1 MERAMDGIAI
11 ELPLFLLAT
20 FAGAFVA
27 GLSGFAFG
35 LVAASL
41 WLYVLTPLQSASL
54 IVGFGLLVQ
63 GYSVWKLRAAIDW
76 RRLWPFMIG
85 AVAGVPVGVSL
96 LTWADPKSVRIAIGA
111 ILIAYSLYAFL
122 RPQLKIATVVP
133 PAADMAVGFVNGL
146 LGGLTGL
153 AGIIITIWCNLRGLP
168 KDLQRATFQPVAVV
182 VFAMAALFLGAKGSL
197 TLETAKLFALGLPFL
212 FAGTWLGLKLFGR
225 INEATFRKIV
235 LALLFVSGVALLF

>member
-1 MERAMDGIAI
+1 MDGIAI

-20 FAGAFVA
+20 FVGAFVA

-85 AVAGVPVGVSL
+85 AVVGVPVGVSL
-96 LTWADPKSVRIAIGA
+96 LTWANPKSVRIAVGA

-122 RPQLKIATVVP
+122 RPQLKVATVVP

-182 VFAMAALFLGAKGSL
+182 VFGMAVLMLGAKGSL
-197 TLETAKLFALGLPFL
+197 TVETAKLFELGLPFL

-225 INEATFRKIV
+225 IDEGTFRKIV

>member
-1 MERAMDGIAI
+1 MDGIAI

-63 GYSVWKLRAAIDW
+63 SYSVWKLRAAIDW
-76 RRLWPFMIG
+76 RRLWPFMLG
-85 AVAGVPVGVSL
+85 AVAGVPVGVAL
-96 LTWADPKSVRIAIGA
+96 LTWADPKSVRIAVGA
-111 ILIAYSLYAFL
+111 ILVAYSLYAFF
-122 RPQLKIATVVP
+122 RPQLKVATVVP
-133 PAADMAVGFVNGL
+133 SAADMAVGFVNGL

-153 AGIIITIWCNLRGLP
+153 AGIVITIWCNLCGLP

-182 VFAMAALFLGAKGSL
+182 VFATAALLLGAKGSL

-225 INEATFRKIV
+225 VDEAMFRKIV
-235 LALLFVSGVALLF
+235 LALLFVSGFALLF

>member
-1 MERAMDGIAI
+1 MDGIAI

-63 GYSVWKLRAAIDW
+63 GYSVWKLRNAIDW

-96 LTWADPKSVRIAIGA
+96 LTWADPKSVRIAVGV
-111 ILIAYSLYAFL
+111 ILIAYSLYALF

-133 PAADMAVGFVNGL
+133 PAADIAVGFVNGL

-168 KDLQRATFQPVAVV
+168 KDVQRATFQPVAVV
-182 VFAMAALFLGAKGSL
+182 VFVMAALMLGARGSL
-197 TLETAKLFALGLPFL
+197 TVETAKLFALGLPFL

-225 INEATFRKIV
+225 IDEGTFRKIV
-235 LALLFVSGVALLF
+235 LALLFVSGAALLI

>member
-1 MERAMDGIAI
+1 MDGIAI

-85 AVAGVPVGVSL
+85 AVAGVPVGVAL
-96 LTWADPKSVRIAIGA
+96 LTWADPKSVRIAVGA
-111 ILIAYSLYAFL
+111 ILIAYSLYALL
-122 RPQLKIATVVP
+122 RPKLKVAAAVP
-133 PAADMAVGFVNGL
+133 PAADIAVGFVNGL

-182 VFAMAALFLGAKGSL
+182 VFVMAALMLGARGSF
-197 TLETAKLFALGLPFL
+197 TVETAKLFALGLPFL

-225 INEATFRKIV
+225 IDEGTFRKIV
-235 LALLFVSGVALLF
+235 LALLCVSGVALLF

>member
-1 MERAMDGIAI
+1 MDGIAF

-41 WLYVLTPLQSASL
+41 WLFVLTPLQSASL

-63 GYSVWKLRAAIDW
+63 GYSVWKLRAALDW
-76 RRLWPFMIG
+76 QRLWPFMVG
-85 AVAGVPVGVSL
+85 AVVGVPVGVSL
-96 LTWADPKSVRIAIGA
+96 LTWADPKNVRIAVGA
-111 ILIAYSLYAFL
+111 ILIVYSLYALL
-122 RPQLKIATVVP
+122 RPPLKVATAVP
-133 PAADMAVGFVNGL
+133 PAADMAVGFANGL

-153 AGIIITIWCNLRGLP
+153 AGIVVTIWCNLRGLP
-168 KDLQRATFQPVAVV
+168 KEVQRATFQPVAVV
-182 VFAMAALFLGAKGSL
+182 VFAVTALMLGAKGAL
-197 TLETAKLFALGLPFL
+197 TLDTAKLFALGLPFL

-225 INEATFRKIV
+225 IDEGMFRKIV
-235 LALLFVSGVALLF
+235 LALLLVSGVALLF

>member
-1 MERAMDGIAI
+1 MDGIAI

-63 GYSVWKLRAAIDW
+63 GYSVWKLRAALDW

-85 AVAGVPVGVSL
+85 AVVGVPVGISL
-96 LTWADPKSVRIAIGA
+96 LTWAEPNSIRVAVGV

-122 RPQLKIATVVP
+122 RPQLRLPAAVP
-133 PAADMAVGFVNGL
+133 AAADMAVGVANGL

-153 AGIIITIWCNLRGLP
+153 AGIVITIWCNLRGLP
-168 KDLQRATFQPVAVV
+168 KEVQRATFQPVAVV
-182 VFAMAALFLGAKGSL
+182 VFATAALLLGAKGSL

-212 FAGTWLGLKLFGR
+212 LAGTWLGLKLFGR
-225 INEATFRKIV
+225 IDEAAFRKIV
-235 LALLFVSGVALLF
+235 LALLFVSGVALIF

>member
-1 MERAMDGIAI
+1 MDGIAI
-11 ELPLFLLAT
+11 ELPIFLLAT

-41 WLYVLTPLQSASL
+41 WLYVLTPVQSASL
-54 IVGFGLLVQ
+54 IVGFGLVVQ

-85 AVAGVPVGVSL
+85 AVTGVPVGVSL
-96 LTWADPKSVRIAIGA
+96 LTRADPNSVRIAVGT
-111 ILIAYSLYAFL
+111 ILVAYSVYGLL

-133 PAADMAVGFVNGL
+133 ASADLAAGFVNGL

-153 AGIIITIWCNLRGLP
+153 AGIVITIWCNLRGLP

-182 VFAMAALFLGAKGSL
+182 VFATTALLLGAKGSL

-212 FAGTWLGLKLFGR
+212 LAGTWLGLKLFGR
-225 INEATFRKIV
+225 IDEAAFRTIV

>member
-1 MERAMDGIAI
+1 MDGIAI

-35 LVAASL
+35 LIAASL

-85 AVAGVPVGVSL
+85 AVFGVPVGVSL
-96 LTWADPKSVRIAIGA
+96 LAWADPKSVRIAVGT
-111 ILIAYSLYAFL
+111 ILIGYSLYALL
-122 RPQLKIATVVP
+122 RPQLKVATVMP
-133 PAADMAVGFVNGL
+133 PAADMTVGFVNGL

-153 AGIIITIWCNLRGLP
+153 AGIVITIWCNLRGLP
-168 KDLQRATFQPVAVV
+168 KDVQRATFQPVAVV
-182 VFAMAALFLGAKGSL
+182 VFAVAALLLGAKGAL
-197 TLETAKLFALGLPFL
+197 TLDTAKLFAFGLPFL

-225 INEATFRKIV
+225 IDETMFRKIV

>member
-1 MERAMDGIAI
+1 MDGIAI

-63 GYSVWKLRAAIDW
+63 GYSVWKLRAAVDW

-85 AVAGVPVGVSL
+85 AVAGVPVGVSF
-96 LTWADPKSVRIAIGA
+96 LTWADPKSVRIAVGV
-111 ILIAYSLYAFL
+111 ILIAYSLYALF

-168 KDLQRATFQPVAVV
+168 KDVQRATFQPVAVV
-182 VFAMAALFLGAKGSL
+182 VFVMAALMLGARGSL
-197 TLETAKLFALGLPFL
+197 TVETAKLFALGLPFL

-225 INEATFRKIV
+225 IDEGTFRKIV
-235 LALLFVSGVALLF
+235 LALLFVSGAALLI

>member
-1 MERAMDGIAI
+1 MDGIAI

-35 LVAASL
+35 LAAASL
-41 WLYVLTPLQSASL
+41 WLSVLTPLQSASL

-85 AVAGVPVGVSL
+85 AVVGVPVGVSL
-96 LTWADPKSVRIAIGA
+96 LTWADPKSVRIAVGV

-122 RPQLKIATVVP
+122 RPQLKVATIVP

-146 LGGLTGL
+146 LGGMTGL

-168 KDLQRATFQPVAVV
+168 KELQRATFQPVAVV
-182 VFAMAALFLGAKGSL
+182 VFAMAALMLGAKGSL
-197 TLETAKLFALGLPFL
+197 TLETAKLFVLGLPFL

-225 INEATFRKIV
+225 IDEATFRKIV
-235 LALLFVSGVALLF
+235 LTLLLVSGVALLF

>member
-1 MERAMDGIAI
+1 MDGIAI

-20 FAGAFVA
+20 FAGAVVA

-63 GYSVWKLRAAIDW
+63 GYSVWKLRAALDW
-76 RRLWPFMIG
+76 RRLWPFMVG
-85 AVAGVPVGVSL
+85 AIFGVPVGVSL
-96 LTWADPKSVRIAIGA
+96 LAWADPKSVRIAVGM
-111 ILIAYSLYAFL
+111 ILIAYSLYALL
-122 RPQLKIATVVP
+122 RPKLMVATVVP
-133 PAADMAVGFVNGL
+133 PAADITVGFVNGL
-146 LGGLTGL
+146 VGGLTGL
-153 AGIIITIWCNLRGLP
+153 AGFVITIWCNLRGLP
-168 KDLQRATFQPVAVV
+168 KDVQRATFQPVAVV
-182 VFAMAALFLGAKGSL
+182 VFAITALLLGAKGEL
-197 TLETAKLFALGLPFL
+197 TFETAKLFVLGLPFL

-225 INEATFRKIV
+225 IDETTFRRIV

>member
-1 MERAMDGIAI
+1 MDGIAI
-11 ELPLFLLAT
+11 ELPLFLLAA

-63 GYSVWKLRAAIDW
+63 GYSVWKLRATVDW

-96 LTWADPKSVRIAIGA
+96 LTWADPNSVRIAVGA
-111 ILIAYSLYAFL
+111 ILIAYSLYAFF
-122 RPQLKIATVVP
+122 RPQLKVATVVP

-182 VFAMAALFLGAKGSL
+182 VFAMTALLLGAKGSL

-225 INEATFRKIV
+225 IDEATFRKIV
-235 LALLFVSGVALLF
+235 LALLCVSGVALLF

>member
-1 MERAMDGIAI
+1 MDGIAI

-85 AVAGVPVGVSL
+85 AVAGVPVGVSF
-96 LTWADPKSVRIAIGA
+96 LTWADPKSVRIAVGV
-111 ILIAYSLYAFL
+111 ILIAYSLYALF

-133 PAADMAVGFVNGL
+133 PTADMAVGFVNGL

-168 KDLQRATFQPVAVV
+168 KDVQRATFQPVAVV
-182 VFAMAALFLGAKGSL
+182 VFVMAALMLGARGSL
-197 TLETAKLFALGLPFL
+197 TVETAKLFALGLPFL

-225 INEATFRKIV
+225 IDEGTFRKIV
-235 LALLFVSGVALLF
+235 LALLFVSGAALLI